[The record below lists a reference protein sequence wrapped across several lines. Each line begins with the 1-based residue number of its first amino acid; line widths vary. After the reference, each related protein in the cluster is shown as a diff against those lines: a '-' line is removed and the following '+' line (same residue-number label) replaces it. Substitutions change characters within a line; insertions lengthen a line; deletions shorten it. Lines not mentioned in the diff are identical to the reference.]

1 MLRTILKRLMNV
13 NRLWLL
19 FGLAV
24 VLGVISTFLSSSYLK
39 SREKNISEELKRQ
52 MSGGPTIEVLVSS
65 TDLPSG
71 AALGETLVKREVP
84 LDLVEEDA
92 LTPNDFER
100 ILGAKLTRPLRAGYP
115 INGSFF
121 VEKSKTFSDA
131 VAPGM
136 RAITIEVDEINSMAQ
151 MVKPGNRVDL
161 MLITPD
167 RADPEGSGIE
177 VIMVLQNVKVMATG
191 QSINAKEGDVRSR
204 ASSMPAGNQQST
216 YTNFTFEVSPQDAA
230 VIALAQGAGK
240 IRAVLRKAGDDDRV
254 VLNDVN
260 SRRLLN
266 VDEKNAQK
274 RKYAANMRLQDID
287 FAEDMLRSSSR
298 RPGIEYI
305 IGGMGAA
312 GAGGMA
318 QSPAAG
324 AEPAGAKPQDGRPA
338 AGAGSAVKMDKLQ
351 NAISDALKGSGV
363 PADVAGLPSA
373 RSAK

>member
-1 MLRTILKRLMNV
+1 MNV

-204 ASSMPAGNQQST
+204 ASSMPVGNQQST

>member
-1 MLRTILKRLMNV
+1 MNI

-39 SREKNISEELKRQ
+39 SRERNISEELKRQ

-65 TDLPSG
+65 TNLPSG
-71 AALGETLVKREVP
+71 ATLGETLVKREVP
-84 LDLVEEDA
+84 VDLVEEDA

-161 MLITPD
+161 MLITQD

-177 VIMVLQNVKVMATG
+177 VVMVLQNVKVMATG
-191 QSINAKEGDVRSR
+191 QSITTKEGDARNRTSP
-204 ASSMPAGNQQST
+204 MPVGNQQSS
-216 YTNFTFEVSPQDAA
+216 YTNFTFEVTPRDAA
-230 VIALAQGAGK
+230 VIALAQSAGK
-240 IRAVLRKAGDDDRV
+240 IRAVLRKAGDDDVV

-274 RKYAANMRLQDID
+274 RKYAASMRLQDID
-287 FAEDMLRSSSR
+287 FAEDMLRSSK

-312 GAGGMA
+312 GAAGSAPATGG
-318 QSPAAG
+318 G
-324 AEPAGAKPQDGRPA
+324 TEPAGGKPQDARPA
-338 AGAGSAVKMDKLQ
+338 GSAGSAVKMDKLQ
-351 NAISDALKGSGV
+351 NAVSDALKSSGV
-363 PADVAGLPSA
+363 PADVAGLPSV